1 MKHPFGWLITV
12 VLAAIIQTTWLDAI
26 KLQGVLPD
34 LTLLLVVYFAIADGE
49 ERAMWTAVIG
59 GIYQDVSG
67 NYTLGHNVLSL
78 VIVGYAV
85 GRVSTRLITEHP
97 AVKAGLVLL
106 AAVAHGVVFTSVL
119 YFQEPDTRPL
129 HMIGTAVIP
138 GAFYTAVLTPV
149 VFFGLAWIFH
159 RDELVRGGAI

>member
-1 MKHPFGWLITV
+1 MKHSLGWLITV
-12 VLAAIIQTTWLDAI
+12 VLAAIIQTTWLDVI

-34 LTLLLVVYFAIADGE
+34 LTLLLVVYFAIAEGE

-59 GIYQDVSG
+59 GVYQDVSG
-67 NYTLGHNVLSL
+67 NYTLGHNVLTL
-78 VIVGYAV
+78 VIVGYTV

-106 AAVAHGVVFTSVL
+106 AAVAHGLVFAAIL
-119 YFQEPDTRPL
+119 YFQEPNIRPL

-149 VFFGLAWIFH
+149 VFFALAWVFH
-159 RDELVRGGAI
+159 RDELARGGAI